1 MLHNAIVVIAVDWAA
16 PPDNPVSVAVN
27 TLDGTV
33 SVDDVIGV
41 LVIICLS

>member
-1 MLHNAIVVIAVDWAA
+1 MLHSAIVVIAVGWAA
-16 PPDNPVSVAVN
+16 PPDKPVSVAVN
-27 TLDGTV
+27 TLDGTA